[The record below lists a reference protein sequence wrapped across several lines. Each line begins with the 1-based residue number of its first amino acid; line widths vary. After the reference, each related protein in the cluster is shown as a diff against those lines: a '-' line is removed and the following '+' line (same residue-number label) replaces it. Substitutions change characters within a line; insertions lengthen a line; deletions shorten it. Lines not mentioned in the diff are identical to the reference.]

1 MSSLLAA
8 CPGSAVG
15 NCDAA
20 YGFNSAGCVPDVRS
34 STPGGSGPAFGGGVS
49 VWPTYHFCRCGH
61 QRYQHNSQ
69 VAECYG
75 ALDDGVTLCD
85 CGGFVEDK
93 KECA

>member
-1 MSSLLAA
+1 M
-8 CPGSAVG
+8 
-15 NCDAA
+15 
-20 YGFNSAGCVPDVRS
+20 
-34 STPGGSGPAFGGGVS
+34 T

-61 QRYQHNSQ
+61 QRYQHNSG
-69 VAECYG
+69 AGDCYG